1 MIQVEGPGGVVIE
14 FPEGTAPEK
23 IKAAMA
29 KQFGG
34 PSAPPAPSAKQPT
47 QSYGDGLLAY
57 GGRMFD
63 AFTQGAAMGFGDELT
78 GLESAIL
85 GRKPGGGMLD
95 VGNYDAPFWDR
106 YQRAVDA
113 ERGQN
118 DQFSETNPVSAGI
131 AEVVGALATGGAAAR
146 SGLTLMGGKSLPPV
160 RAAALEGAGYGAL
173 YGAGEADGGD
183 RLEGA
188 AYGGAV
194 GGVTGGAIAGIA
206 QQFAKIRGGRRAAR
220 MAPSTQ
226 SLKGQASAAYDRA
239 RAVNPTFDGFDQFA
253 KQAYDVMADQGYN
266 VRFHPQLAT
275 VMDDIE
281 QISRGG
287 TAPDLKTL
295 EQLRRR
301 FEAAAGANTTNADQA
316 RLARMGKRALDKFM
330 EQTAAG
336 TNVTAATRTPQQQA
350 LADVVEGRALY
361 SRSKKGELIDR
372 MFEMGEDR
380 AATGG
385 SGSNVEN
392 AIRQNMRKI
401 LDNPKLSR
409 AFTKDEIAAI
419 RTVARGER
427 VQNALRG
434 FGALSPLRGGL
445 MSLLSGGMGG
455 AGVATGNPLMMALPA
470 SAAVADALARRGTM
484 SQAQA
489 VSSMVR
495 GGPNAAAVINQ
506 SRQISPQMQAII
518 RAMSAQG
525 GAVTQP

>member
-1 MIQVEGPGGVVIE
+1 MT
-14 FPEGTAPEK
+14 PEQQ
-23 IKAAMA
+23 AAIA
-29 KQFGG
+29 AARARRQQ
-34 PSAPPAPSAKQPT
+34 SAATPQEPPT
-47 QSYGDGLLAY
+47 QSYG
-57 GGRMFD
+57 GGMLD
-63 AFTQGAAMGFGDELT
+63 AFAQGAAMGFGDELT

-95 VGNYDAPFWDR
+95 IGNYDAPFWER

-118 DQFSETNPVSAGI
+118 DQFSEANPVSAGV
-131 AEVVGALATGGAAAR
+131 AEVAGALGTGVAAGGA
-146 SGLTLMGGKSLPPV
+146 GLTLMGRKSLPTV
-160 RAAALEGAGYGAL
+160 GAAALEGAGYGAL

-194 GGVTGGAIAGIA
+194 GGVTGGAIAGVT
-206 QQFAKIRGGRRAAR
+206 QQIAKILGGRRAAG

-226 SLKGQASAAYDRA
+226 SLKGQAGAAYDRA

-336 TNVTAATRTPQQQA
+336 TNIAAASQSATRTPQQQA

-361 SRSKKGELIDR
+361 TRAKKGELIDR

-455 AGVATGNPLMMALPA
+455 AGVATGNPLMMAIPA